1 MNWRTIIED
10 PMITK
15 SLGVL
20 ALRVIGVGLFFG
32 LTLYITN
39 YFNDDLVGTY
49 DLSRALLFIAGS
61 ICLLGMN
68 ESIIYYSGVLS
79 ANDSMGSI
87 KQLYRKM
94 LLLITGTC
102 AIAVL
107 VILLVPN
114 AWIDWLFDKPVHQVV
129 VKTFLGLWFYAIT
142 MLNIEVFRAIKR
154 ITLSELYR
162 NIGRFLFFFIG
173 VIYISRM
180 GEYQSLID
188 VFLLNFVLLALISS
202 AHLWVLFQ
210 KLPKTNGFD
219 VGRIKEILKRSYP
232 MSISLICFL
241 IMQSTDVLVLGRY
254 MDLSDVAYYSVAVK
268 LTMIVALVL
277 SSVNAVF
284 APKISELFSL
294 GDKAQLKT
302 QIRSATRL
310 IFVLTAPVILIMIF
324 GATHILDLFGPNYHQ
339 AGTALKILLA
349 AQTIN
354 AMSGSVGVYMNMTG
368 QERTFQRIL
377 MVAVMANVLLNLLL
391 IPKYGLIGAAAAT
404 GISMAGW
411 NLFSVWLLY
420 RNQGIKTFIH

>member
-1 MNWRTIIED
+1 
-10 PMITK
+10 MITK

-32 LTLYITN
+32 LTLFITN
-39 YFNDDLVGTY
+39 YFDDSLVGTY
-49 DLSRALLFIAGS
+49 DLSRALLLIAGS

-79 ANDSMGSI
+79 ANDAMGNI
-87 KQLYRKM
+87 RQIYRKM
-94 LLLITGTC
+94 VLLVTATSVAAVILILLL
-102 AIAVL
+102 
-107 VILLVPN
+107 PN
-114 AWIDWLFDKPVHQVV
+114 AWIDGLFDKPVHQVV
-129 VKTFLGLWFYAIT
+129 IKTFFGLWFYAIT
-142 MLNIEVFRAIKR
+142 MLNIEVYRAIKR
-154 ITLSELYR
+154 ITISELYR
-162 NIGRFLFFFIG
+162 NIGRFLFFLIG
-173 VIYISRM
+173 AVYISRM
-180 GEYQSLID
+180 RTHDALID
-188 VFLLNFVLLALISS
+188 VFLLNFVLLALVSS
-202 AHLWVLFQ
+202 AHVWRLFR

-219 VGRIKEILKRSYP
+219 VGRMKEILRRSYP

-284 APKISELFSL
+284 APKISELFAL
-294 GDKAQLKT
+294 GDQAQLRL

-310 IFVLTAPVILIMIF
+310 IFILTAPVILIMIF

-377 MVAVMANVLLNLLL
+377 MVAVVANVLLNVLL
-391 IPKYGLIGAAAAT
+391 IPKFGLMGAAVAT

-411 NLFSVWLLY
+411 NLFSVGWLY
-420 RNQGIKTFIH
+420 QKQGIKTFIH

>member
-1 MNWRTIIED
+1 
-10 PMITK
+10 MITK

-32 LTLYITN
+32 LTLFITN
-39 YFNDDLVGTY
+39 YFDDSLVGTY

-79 ANDSMGSI
+79 ANDAMGNI
-87 KQLYRKM
+87 RQIYRKM
-94 LLLITGTC
+94 VLLVTVTSVAAVVLILLL
-102 AIAVL
+102 
-107 VILLVPN
+107 PN
-114 AWIDWLFDKPVHQVV
+114 AWIDGLFDKPVHQVV
-129 VKTFLGLWFYAIT
+129 IKTFFGLWFYAIT
-142 MLNIEVFRAIKR
+142 MLNIEVYRAIKR
-154 ITLSELYR
+154 ITISELYR
-162 NIGRFLFFFIG
+162 NIGRFLFFLIG
-173 VIYISRM
+173 AVYISRM
-180 GEYQSLID
+180 GTQDALID
-188 VFLLNFVLLALISS
+188 VFLLNFVLLALVSS
-202 AHLWVLFQ
+202 AHVWYLFR

-219 VGRIKEILKRSYP
+219 VGRMKEILRRSYP

-284 APKISELFSL
+284 APKISELFAL
-294 GDKAQLKT
+294 GDQAQLRS

-377 MVAVMANVLLNLLL
+377 MVAVVANVLLNVLL
-391 IPKYGLIGAAAAT
+391 IPKYGLMGAAVAT

-411 NLFSVWLLY
+411 NLFSVGWLY
-420 RNQGIKTFIH
+420 QKQGIKTFIH

>member
-1 MNWRTIIED
+1 
-10 PMITK
+10 MITK

-32 LTLYITN
+32 LTLFITN
-39 YFNDDLVGTY
+39 YFDDSLVGTY

-79 ANDSMGSI
+79 ANDAMGNI
-87 KQLYRKM
+87 RQIYRKM
-94 LLLITGTC
+94 VLLVTATSVAAVLLILLL
-102 AIAVL
+102 
-107 VILLVPN
+107 PN
-114 AWIDWLFDKPVHQVV
+114 AWIDGLFDKPVHQVV
-129 VKTFLGLWFYAIT
+129 IKTFFGLWFYAIT
-142 MLNIEVFRAIKR
+142 MLNIEVYRAIKR
-154 ITLSELYR
+154 ITISELYR
-162 NIGRFLFFFIG
+162 NIGRFLFFLIG
-173 VIYISRM
+173 AVYISCM
-180 GEYQSLID
+180 GTQDALID
-188 VFLLNFVLLALISS
+188 VFLLNFVLLALVSS
-202 AHLWVLFQ
+202 AHVWYLFR

-219 VGRIKEILKRSYP
+219 VGRMKEILRRSYP

-284 APKISELFSL
+284 APKISELFAL
-294 GDKAQLKT
+294 GDQAQLRL

-377 MVAVMANVLLNLLL
+377 MVAVVANVLLNVLL
-391 IPKYGLIGAAAAT
+391 IPKYGLMGAAVAT

-411 NLFSVWLLY
+411 NLFSVGWLY
-420 RNQGIKTFIH
+420 QKQGIKTFIH